1 MTFNAIA
8 LKMMREN
15 YKQYLLYMSCNAF
28 AILFV
33 FLFLSIYYNETI
45 EQMKESH
52 SFDTVLTI
60 PAVGLIIFMFFFIQ
74 YAHQMFIK
82 KRKQE
87 FGVLLAIGM
96 TPKNIIRLLVTEN
109 LLVAAVALMLG
120 LIFGGVFSKL
130 FFYAFTYFSPLTPE
144 LFHLSFQMFGY
155 TAIVYLILFFFAIG
169 ISIFQIYTQ
178 SSITI
183 MDSNQ
188 VIDEV
193 RTTHASYG
201 IVGFVFITFSILGL
215 ILTYRSHSEALFFWA
230 VLTFIGL
237 YLFLANIVHT
247 IIYLIKGNPTL
258 YYRFILLFSS
268 LEQKQKKLTSILT
281 LTSVMIMITT
291 LYCTITIIIAKEEY
305 DRMVAWNPSDVAF
318 ISEKGDITEQQ
329 LASIFEDATKVSQV
343 KVMPYLEL
351 KKENYYYG
359 HVYYTNL
366 LAQSDY
372 ERLTEESYTLQDN
385 ECIVFI
391 NQDEKYFHDRYS
403 YCEILSNSYDVVAT
417 HMKQPITHISNS
429 VVHMVVA
436 DEVWQQLKPVIN
448 LHYQYHIFLE
458 DWEQS
463 LPAVERLLNSHSE
476 LQLELESFTSKIEQ
490 SNRMSEE
497 NSVLFYLM
505 TFLSILFYFGAFVL
519 LYLNLLAD
527 IDVERAKFQKL
538 FKIGITK
545 KELKQ
550 QFNYETAL
558 LFFIPTIIGLLL
570 AFLYLLGMSQ
580 KAGGLLTNTQI
591 IGYFILMSGIYF
603 AIQLGFY
610 MYIKTKLFK
619 KVWDVE

>member
-15 YKQYLLYMSCNAF
+15 YQQYLLYMSCNAF
-28 AILFV
+28 AIFFV
-33 FLFLSIYYNETI
+33 FLFFSIYYNETI
-45 EQMKESH
+45 VQMKESH

-96 TPKNIIRLLVTEN
+96 TPKNIIRLLITEN

-155 TAIVYLILFFFAIG
+155 TAIVYLILFCFTIG
-169 ISIFQIYTQ
+169 ISIYQIQTQ
-178 SSITI
+178 SSIT
-183 MDSNQ
+183 MMESKL
-188 VIDEV
+188 VIDEAK
-193 RTTHASYG
+193 TTHGSFG
-201 IVGFVFITFSILGL
+201 IVGVVLIIFSILGL
-215 ILTYRSHSEALFFWA
+215 ILTYRSHSELLFFWA

-247 IIYLIKGNPTL
+247 LIYLIKGIPTL

-291 LYCTITIIIAKEEY
+291 LYCTITLTIAKEEY

-329 LASIFEDATKVSQV
+329 LASIIGDATKVKQV
-343 KVMPYLEL
+343 KVVPYLEL
-351 KKENYYYG
+351 KKEDYDG
-359 HVYYTNL
+359 WVYYTNI
-366 LAQSDY
+366 LAQSNY
-372 ERLTEESYTLQDN
+372 ERIIEDSYAFQN
-385 ECIVFI
+385 HECIVFI
-391 NQDEKYFHDRYS
+391 NYSDNSYHDQYS
-403 YCEILSNSYDVVAT
+403 RCEILSNSYEVETT
-417 HMKQPITHISNS
+417 HVSNPITHISNS
-429 VVHMVVA
+429 IVHMVVTN
-436 DEVWQQLKPVIN
+436 EVWEQLKADID
-448 LHYQYHIFLE
+448 LRYQYHVFVE

-476 LQLELESFTSKIEQ
+476 LQFELDSFTSKVEQ
-490 SNRMSEE
+490 SNRMTKE
-497 NSVLFYLM
+497 NSILFYLL

-558 LFFIPTIIGLLL
+558 LIFIPTMIGLLL

>member
-1 MTFNAIA
+1 M
-8 LKMMREN
+8 
-15 YKQYLLYMSCNAF
+15 C
-28 AILFV
+28 
-33 FLFLSIYYNETI
+33 
-45 EQMKESH
+45 
-52 SFDTVLTI
+52 
-60 PAVGLIIFMFFFIQ
+60 LIIGGQFI
-74 YAHQMFIK
+74 
-82 KRKQE
+82 
-87 FGVLLAIGM
+87 
-96 TPKNIIRLLVTEN
+96 
-109 LLVAAVALMLG
+109 
-120 LIFGGVFSKL
+120 GGVFSKL

-155 TAIVYLILFFFAIG
+155 TAIVYLILFCFTIG
-169 ISIFQIYTQ
+169 ISIYQIQTQ
-178 SSITI
+178 SSHT
-183 MDSNQ
+183 MMESKL

-247 IIYLIKGNPTL
+247 LIYLIKGIPTL

-291 LYCTITIIIAKEEY
+291 LYCTITLTIAKEEY

-329 LASIFEDATKVSQV
+329 LASIIGDATKVSQV

-351 KKENYYYG
+351 KKEDYDG
-359 HVYYTNL
+359 WGYYTNI

-372 ERLTEESYTLQDN
+372 ERLTEESHTLQDH

-391 NQDEKYFHDRYS
+391 NQDEKYFHDQYS
-403 YCEILSNSYDVVAT
+403 HCELLSNSYEVVAT
-417 HMKQPITHISNS
+417 HMNHPITHISNS
-429 VVHMVVA
+429 IDHMVVA
-436 DEVWQQLKPVIN
+436 DEVWQQLKPDID
-448 LHYQYHIFLE
+448 LRYQYHVFVE
-458 DWEQS
+458 DWKQS

-476 LQLELESFTSKIEQ
+476 LQFELDSFTSKVEQ

-558 LFFIPTIIGLLL
+558 LIFIPTMIGLLL